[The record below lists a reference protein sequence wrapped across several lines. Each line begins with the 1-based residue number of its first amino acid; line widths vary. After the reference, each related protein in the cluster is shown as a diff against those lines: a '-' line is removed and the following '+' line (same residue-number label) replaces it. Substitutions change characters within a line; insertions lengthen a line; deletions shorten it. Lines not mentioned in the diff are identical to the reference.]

1 MRIALFALAAIAS
14 TAVAQDPPSGQSRA
28 DRFMRY
34 CEDYDEGRGRARERF
49 CEVRDTRMSAPTTSL
64 LVDGRDNGS
73 VTIYGW
79 DRNDVLVRAL
89 VSTNADTRSEAQ
101 SLAKEVRILTE
112 GHRVR
117 ADGPRTS
124 RYEYWS
130 VTYEVWVPRKTNLDA
145 EAHNG
150 GVTVDGVEG
159 RINLHTV
166 NGGVRVRDVAGDVR
180 AETTNGGAHAT
191 LTGTTWRG
199 TGLDLQTTNGGVT
212 LELPRN
218 YNADLETGTT
228 NGGFDI
234 DFPVTVQGFIGRRI
248 TSKLGNGGPRV
259 RAYTTNGGV
268 RIRSTD

>member
-1 MRIALFALAAIAS
+1 MRIVLFTLVAFAS
-14 TAVAQDPPSGQSRA
+14 TAIAQEPPSNQTRA

-34 CEDYDEGRGRARERF
+34 CDDWDDRGSRSRERF
-49 CEVRDTRMSAPTTSL
+49 CEVRDARLSAAPDV

-89 VSTNADTRSEAQ
+89 ISASADTRTEAQ
-101 SLAKEVRILTE
+101 AVAKDIRIDTQ
-112 GHRVR
+112 GHRIR
-117 ADGPRTS
+117 ADGPRNS

-130 VTYEVWVPRKTNLDA
+130 VSYEVWVPRKTNLDA

-150 GVTVDGVEG
+150 GVSVEGVEG
-159 RINLHTV
+159 RMRLNTV
-166 NGGVRVRDVAGDVR
+166 NGGVHVRDVAGDVR
-180 AETTNGGAHAT
+180 AETTNGGATAY
-191 LTGTTWRG
+191 LTGSTWRG
-199 TGLDLQTTNGGVT
+199 IGLELQTTNGGVT
-212 LELPRN
+212 LDIPRN
-218 YNADLETGTT
+218 YNADLETGTV
-228 NGGFDI
+228 NGGMNI

-268 RIRSTD
+268 RIRSTN